1 MHYLLAALAVDTA
14 HERRPDPH
22 RIHAAELDRLR
33 HARRRSVRY
42 RAAMALTRLSLASAA
57 AVRRLDGCVA
67 DDLSRRLAPS
77 DGR

>member
-1 MHYLLAALAVDTA
+1 MHYLLAAQALDMAR
-14 HERRPDPH
+14 ERRLDPH
-22 RIHAAELDRLR
+22 HIHAVELDRLR
-33 HARRRSVRY
+33 HARRRTVRY
-42 RAAMALTRLSLASAA
+42 WAAMTLTRLSLASAA